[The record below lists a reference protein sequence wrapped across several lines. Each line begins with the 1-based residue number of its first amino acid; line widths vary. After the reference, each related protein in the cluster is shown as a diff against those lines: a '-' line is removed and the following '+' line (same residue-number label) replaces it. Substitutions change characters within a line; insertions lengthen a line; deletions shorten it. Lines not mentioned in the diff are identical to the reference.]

1 MNWRSFMADR
11 HRRDRIVFA
20 ITFAVIMA
28 FLIFTSLAQSF
39 LHSQLID
46 QPFSLVEIGQRM
58 AAGFIPLVFILG
70 LADFLGVY
78 RPITWWSQILLTLLI
93 TLAGTS
99 FRIVIQ
105 FWLDVYTEH
114 TINQL
119 ALEFVVTGLAIGLGG
134 ILAVW
139 LVRLD
144 RKLQTSEKSLA
155 RSAAQIESALS
166 QLSDEEVRVRRSV
179 AEGLHGSMQQRLV
192 LLVAEVD
199 RLTELATNQKQ
210 DSLANGLS
218 GIRSQIE
225 EIRESDVRAT
235 SRMLY
240 PEGLEISLATALRK
254 LLSRLP
260 LVIRTRLHVHPEV
273 RVLDDPAE
281 PQLKRAQRLVL
292 MRVAEEAVT
301 NTLKHANAQQID
313 IELSVVEDHTS
324 AAAQVATGISPLV
337 SSSAGDH
344 KAIQITVTD
353 DGVGFDEKA
362 VPQSG
367 LERMRSRI
375 ELSGGVLQVMSRPG
389 NGTTVLC
396 ALPLQKLDSEQ

>member
-46 QPFSLVEIGQRM
+46 QPLSALEIGQRT
-58 AAGFIPLVFILG
+58 AAGFIPLLFILG

-78 RPITWWSQILLTLLI
+78 RPITWWSQILLTVLT
-93 TLAGTS
+93 TLVGTS
-99 FRIVIQ
+99 LRIVMQ
-105 FWLDVYTEH
+105 FWLDVYTDH
-114 TINQL
+114 TIDQL
-119 ALEFVVTGLAIGLGG
+119 ALEFVVTGMAIGLGG
-134 ILAVW
+134 IVAVW

-155 RSAAQIESALS
+155 RSAAQIESALA

-199 RLTELATNQKQ
+199 RLTELATKKRQ
-210 DSLANGLS
+210 DSLANGLA
-218 GIRSQIE
+218 GVRSQIE

-273 RVLDDPAE
+273 RILDDPAE

-301 NTLKHANAQQID
+301 NTLKHASAEQID
-313 IELSVVEDHTS
+313 IELSVVQDHTS

-337 SSSAGDH
+337 SSTAGDH
-344 KAIQITVTD
+344 RAIQITITD

-389 NGTTVLC
+389 NGTSVLC
-396 ALPLQKLDSEQ
+396 ALPLQKLDAEL